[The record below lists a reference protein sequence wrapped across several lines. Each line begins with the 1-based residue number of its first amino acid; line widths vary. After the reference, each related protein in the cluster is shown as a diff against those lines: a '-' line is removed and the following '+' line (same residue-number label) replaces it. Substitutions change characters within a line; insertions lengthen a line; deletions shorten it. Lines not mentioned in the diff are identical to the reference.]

1 MRHLRRIRIAYVL
14 AAVGALL
21 IAGALIAALGN
32 GPKSNGG
39 SVPPQHV
46 DIGGK
51 GPNVT
56 NSNTRLEVT
65 A

>member
-1 MRHLRRIRIAYVL
+1 MKSI
-14 AAVGALL
+14 LL
-21 IAGALIAALGN
+21 VTSIGTA
-32 GPKSNGG
+32 
-39 SVPPQHV
+39 